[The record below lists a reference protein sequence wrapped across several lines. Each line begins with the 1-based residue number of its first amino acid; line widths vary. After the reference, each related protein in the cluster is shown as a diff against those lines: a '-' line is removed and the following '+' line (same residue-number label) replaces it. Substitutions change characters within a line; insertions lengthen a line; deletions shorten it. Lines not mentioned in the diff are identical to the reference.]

1 MPIHAGSAWRKEW
14 RGPGK
19 SSAVLLA
26 GPRRLRYN
34 PASLKAGMPG
44 PKGPLSDRCETTDP
58 HFESMPLSREHIL
71 EAALLTAKK
80 PVSVR
85 ELRRLFD
92 DELSHADVLK
102 LLDSLSA
109 FWQGRGLRLREVA
122 GGWRM
127 ETAPEATP
135 YLFKLKDEDRPKRFT
150 RAALETLAV
159 IAYRQPVTRGDIEEI
174 RGVSLSPGTLRM
186 FEERGWIETVGWRET
201 PGRPALLGTT
211 RQFLED
217 FGLKSLEDLPV
228 PESAENAPFDLSS
241 TRKEVEGTSES
252 LFAPQGLTLVLE
264 TEGSKS

>member
-1 MPIHAGSAWRKEW
+1 
-14 RGPGK
+14 
-19 SSAVLLA
+19 
-26 GPRRLRYN
+26 
-34 PASLKAGMPG
+34 
-44 PKGPLSDRCETTDP
+44 
-58 HFESMPLSREHIL
+58 MPLSREHIL

-102 LLDSLSA
+102 LLESLSA
-109 FWQGRGLRLREVA
+109 FWQERGLRLREVA

-135 YLFKLKDEDRPKRFT
+135 FLFKLKDEDRPKRFT

-159 IAYRQPVTRGDIEEI
+159 IAYRQPVTRGDIEEIRGVSLSPGTLRMFEERAYRQPVTRGDIEEI

-241 TRKEVEGTSES
+241 TRTEVEGTSES
-252 LFAPQGLTLVLE
+252 LFAPQRARKNARPFAVRANTTSRAPKRAAAVKRA
-264 TEGSKS
+264 TVRSRPRKPCRF

>member
-1 MPIHAGSAWRKEW
+1 
-14 RGPGK
+14 
-19 SSAVLLA
+19 
-26 GPRRLRYN
+26 
-34 PASLKAGMPG
+34 
-44 PKGPLSDRCETTDP
+44 
-58 HFESMPLSREHIL
+58 MPLSREHIL

-102 LLDSLSA
+102 LLESLSA
-109 FWQGRGLRLREVA
+109 FWQERGLRLREVA

-135 YLFKLKDEDRPKRFT
+135 FLFKLKDEDRPKRFT

-186 FEERGWIETVGWRET
+186 FEERGAKPRAGPRSWEPPVNFWRTSGSKASRTSPCPKAPKTRRSIFRAPAQRSKERPNRFSLRKASHWLWKPKEANREEPSVPPAVVGPEKT
-201 PGRPALLGTT
+201 HALSPSGRTQPPAP
-211 RQFLED
+211 R
-217 FGLKSLEDLPV
+217 S
-228 PESAENAPFDLSS
+228 
-241 TRKEVEGTSES
+241 
-252 LFAPQGLTLVLE
+252 APQP
-264 TEGSKS
+264 